1 MIDPSFP
8 SLHIRPAKGWIN
20 DPNGVGKVDGRW
32 HVFFQYNPDE
42 PRHRNV
48 HWGHW
53 SSADLLHWQ
62 EHSIALRPRP
72 GEIDE
77 IGCWSGALLIDDG
90 VPTLCYTATP
100 DEPANAVGAIAVGD
114 ATLEN
119 WTPATEPSAPP
130 AGSYPDETRDPYPF
144 EFQGKRYIAQGFGQ
158 AGAVGKVLSYDA
170 TDLHKWRELGV
181 LLSADDPRT
190 GLPHADIWECPN
202 LLPVDDMWVL
212 FVSLLNPG
220 AKIDQPVRWITGQL
234 EESADGPKFI
244 PFTSGLLDLGDA
256 FYAAQAAV
264 DDEGRALLWGWSW
277 EIDRDDAWLDAHCWS
292 GILTTPRELHVRD
305 GELVVEPIAEFTQL
319 RADQLGASWPVTQTS
334 AFEVIAQ
341 EAAVLRCTAIEGGR
355 DRIDIP
361 AGGRVLVDGSLVE
374 IFDEGTTFTTRIYPT
389 SEATWQLEGV
399 AQAFALR
406 LPQRS

>member
-32 HVFFQYNPDE
+32 HVFFQYNPNE

-100 DEPANAVGAIAVGD
+100 DEPANAVGTIAVGD

-212 FVSLLNPG
+212 FVSLLIPG
-220 AKIDQPVRWITGQL
+220 TKIAQPVRWITGDLVDSDQ
-234 EESADGPKFI
+234 GPKFV
-244 PFTSGLLDLGDA
+244 PFANGVLDLGDG
-256 FYAAQAAV
+256 FYAPQAAV

-277 EIDRDDAWLDAHCWS
+277 EIDRDDAWLDAHGWS
-292 GILTTPRELHVRD
+292 GALTTPRELHVRD
-305 GELVVEPIAEFTQL
+305 GQLVVEPISEFTQL
-319 RADQLGASWPVTQTS
+319 RAGQLGANWSISQAA
-334 AFEVIAQ
+334 AFEVNA
-341 EAAVLRCTAIEGGR
+341 EDAATLRCSDVEGGR
-355 DRIDIP
+355 DHIDIP

-374 IFDEGTTFTTRIYPT
+374 LFVDGTSYTTRIYPT
-389 SEATWQLEGV
+389 AEVTWQIEGAASAV
-399 AQAFALR
+399 ELR
-406 LPQRS
+406 LD